1 MISVLIPCYNYDVTG
16 LVKKLHKQLNIKADK
31 FEIICVEDGSINVF
45 SNSQIEKLSHTKY
58 IHRKKNIGRSK
69 IRNFLAREAKFKW
82 LLFIDC
88 DSLIENERFVEN
100 YIKYTSYE
108 KQITYGGTDYQTEKP
123 KKDKILHWKYGSK
136 VESKKKRNIFSS
148 HHFLI
153 NKKAFGKVKFNEEI
167 RHYGHEDTIFWLE
180 LKNKNYKFN
189 YIKNPLTHIGLETN
203 KVFIKKTTEA
213 LKNLYFLSKK
223 YNLNN
228 ISIIKSQKKISKF
241 LLNDLVLILF
251 NVTKK
256 KILNNLLSKKPSI
269 LLFQFYKLGCYL
281 EIIKDD

>member
-1 MISVLIPCYNYDVTG
+1 MISVLIPCYNFDVIN
-16 LVKKLHKQLNIKADK
+16 LVKKLHKQLTIRSEK
-31 FEIICVEDGSINVF
+31 FEIICAEDGSIDVF
-45 SNSQIEKLSHTKY
+45 LNSKIKKLSHTKY
-58 IHRKKNIGRSK
+58 IRKKKNIGRSK
-69 IRNFLAREAKFKW
+69 IRNFLAKEAKFKW

-88 DSLIENERFVEN
+88 DSLIENEKFIEN

-108 KQITYGGTDYQTEKP
+108 KQITYGGTVYQKKNL
-123 KKDKILHWKYGSK
+123 KKDKMLHWKYGIK

-153 NKKAFGKVKFNEEI
+153 NKKAFNKVKFNEEI

-180 LKNKNYKFN
+180 LENENYKFKF
-189 YIKNPLTHIGLETN
+189 IKNPLTHIGLETN

-213 LKNLYFLSKK
+213 LKNLHFLSKK
-223 YNLNN
+223 YKLNN
-228 ISIIKSQKKISKF
+228 ISIIKCQKQISKL

-251 NVTKK
+251 NFTKK
-256 KILNNLLSKKPSI
+256 KILNNLLSKNPSI

-281 EIIKDD
+281 EIIKND